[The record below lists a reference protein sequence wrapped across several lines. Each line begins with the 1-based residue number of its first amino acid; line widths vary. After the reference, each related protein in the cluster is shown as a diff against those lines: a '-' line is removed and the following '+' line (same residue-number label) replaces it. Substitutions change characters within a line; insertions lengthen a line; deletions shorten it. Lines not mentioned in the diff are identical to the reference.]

1 MNDVL
6 SHEIDRTLQNLLL
19 VLVLIV
25 GVGFVAVGLA
35 RIFGMDEVAPCP
47 TEDSCNCKWDAQV
60 QGNGE
65 GRSFICIGDE
75 NKYTIEFVK

>member
-25 GVGFVAVGLA
+25 GVGFVAVDLT
-35 RIFGMDEVAPCP
+35 RIFGMDEVTSCP

-75 NKYTIEFVK
+75 RKYTIEFIP